1 MCAIDPW
8 SQGLGGSGLALRDSQ
23 RRQEG
28 MGMMNMGRFVEGVG
42 NPVRQDSIDGI
53 LKVVV
58 WKGNGK

>member
-1 MCAIDPW
+1 MRFPEEI
-8 SQGLGGSGLALRDSQ
+8 
-23 RRQEG
+23 
-28 MGMMNMGRFVEGVG
+28 GMMNMGRFVEGVG